1 AAELRNRDVA
11 FVDEEQR
18 VVGQVVEQAGRRL
31 TGATAGQIPRVVL
44 DAGAVT
50 DLHDHFHVEARAL
63 LEALRLDELVRLAQT
78 LELNREVGA
87 NLLDGTEQRI
97 ARRDV
102 VRLRI
107 DRDARHR
114 ALHLA
119 RQRIEVAELGDLVV
133 EQLYAHGE
141 ALGFRRV
148 DVDDVAPNAIR
159 AAREVERVAR
169 VLQLR
174 EP

>member
-18 VVGQVVEQAGRRL
+18 VVGQVVKQAGRRL

-87 NLLDGTEQRI
+87 NLLDGAQQRI

-119 RQRIEVAELGDLVV
+119 RQRIEVAELGYLVV
-133 EQLYAHGE
+133 EQRYAHGTSLE
-141 ALGFRRV
+141 FRRV
-148 DVDDVAPNAIR
+148 DVDYVSAHAIR
-159 AAREVERVAR
+159 ASGEIQRVTR
-169 VLQLR
+169 
-174 EP
+174 